1 MALSNQTISNLA
13 SALVPEVIDYIYEDE
28 RWCEFLH
35 EIVPDALKDKLDKIV
50 EFVTFAACWSFGYTV
65 ADLIIKI
72 YENNKAGKYDE

>member
-35 EIVPDALKDKLDKIV
+35 EIVPDALKDKLGEVD
-50 EFVTFAACWSFGYTV
+50 ESLQF
-65 ADLIIKI
+65 DLAMCIMDRITLK
-72 YENNKAGKYDE
+72 KG